1 MKIAFI
7 GLGIMGSR
15 MAAHLLKSGNELTV
29 YNRSEAPRKKL
40 AEHGAI
46 EAHSLEEALTDADIV
61 FSMLSRPEVVEEV
74 MLNRGLHAMKKNAL
88 WVDCS
93 TVNPSFTGKAAQV
106 AENEGLHYLEA
117 PVAGT
122 KPQAESGELVFFVG
136 GEQSIKEKVDPLLN
150 LMGSKVLHLGEVGKG
165 ASFKMV
171 VNMML
176 GTSMVAFAESLKFG
190 ESMGIDRD
198 FLLDTIPNL
207 PVSAPFTKMK
217 ASLIKEGDYEAQF
230 PLELLYKDLHLAAQS
245 AYENEQPIPYSNT
258 AKELYAIAMKEGMGR
273 EDMAAIYKLFGK

>member
-1 MKIAFI
+1 
-7 GLGIMGSR
+7 

-40 AEHGAI
+40 AKQGAI
-46 EAHSLEEALTDADIV
+46 EAHSLEEALTDVDVV
-61 FSMLSRPEVVEEV
+61 FSMLSKPEVVEEV
-74 MLNRGLHAMKKNAL
+74 ILNKGLHAMKKNAL

-93 TVNPSFTGKAAQV
+93 TVNPSFTRKAAQV
-106 AENEGLHYLEA
+106 AENEGIHYLEA

-136 GEQSIKEKVDPLLN
+136 GEQSIKEKVDPLFN
-150 LMGSKVLHLGEVGKG
+150 LMGSKVLHLGKVGKG

-258 AKELYAIAMKEGMGR
+258 AKELYALAMKEGMGR